1 MRELYRLN
9 KDKIEESH
17 DLWILMKK
25 KFLKSDSSEIENLFV
40 DSLLKIDGK

>member
-9 KDKIEESH
+9 KDKIEENH

-25 KFLKSDSSEIENLFV
+25 KFSKSDSSEIENLFV